1 MAEVVGKQQ
10 EMDAWLKEYDKRA
23 ADMIFNDIKLPQAPG
38 TPAPDGWGGKVT
50 SLEGLSTLNPDH
62 LILMSDSDS
71 NVLEGSS
78 IWEGVAAV
86 KSGRVY
92 RMTTRQNYNEAFTA
106 WGKLSVMEQ
115 LAHEI
120 LQKINVSKGLDFF

>member
-1 MAEVVGKQQ
+1 MISNCRKRRERPLPMLGRQGDESGRVV
-10 EMDAWLKEYDKRA
+10 Y
-23 ADMIFNDIKLPQAPG
+23 AD
-38 TPAPDGWGGKVT
+38 
-50 SLEGLSTLNPDH
+50 PDH
-62 LILMSDSDS
+62 LILMSDSES

-78 IWEGVAAV
+78 IWEGVAGEER
-86 KSGRVY
+86 S
-92 RMTTRQNYNEAFTA
+92 NLPDDNEAFTA

>member
-1 MAEVVGKQQ
+1 MAEIFGKQQ

-23 ADMIFNDIKLPQAPG
+23 ADMKFNDIKLPQAPG

-50 SLEGLSTLNPDH
+50 SLEGVSTLNPDY
-62 LILMSDSDS
+62 LILMSESESES

-78 IWEGVAAV
+78 IWEG
-86 KSGRVY
+86 GRGEE
-92 RMTTRQNYNEAFTA
+92 RSNLPDDNEAFTA